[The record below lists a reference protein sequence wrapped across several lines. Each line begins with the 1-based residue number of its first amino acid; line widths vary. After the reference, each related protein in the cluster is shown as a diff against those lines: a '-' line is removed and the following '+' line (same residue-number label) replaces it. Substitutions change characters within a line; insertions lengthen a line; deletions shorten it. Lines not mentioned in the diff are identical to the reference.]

1 MTDRRKRRKT
11 KDDISYLQFLCEDDS
26 TDESSAT
33 DNEVGTSNRQ
43 PVVDVGSLNEAQ
55 IQNVPSCEVII
66 HYSFRTQQR
75 LKHARLMVYTLK
87 NAIRK
92 I

>member
-11 KDDISYLQFLCEDDS
+11 KDDVAYLQFLCEDDS

-33 DNEVGTSNRQ
+33 DNEEGTSNHQ
-43 PVVDVGSLNEAQ
+43 PVVDVGTFTEAQ

-66 HYSFRTQQR
+66 HYSFRTQQ
-75 LKHARLMVYTLK
+75 
-87 NAIRK
+87 
-92 I
+92 

>member
-33 DNEVGTSNRQ
+33 DNEVGTSNPQ
-43 PVVDVGSLNEAQ
+43 PVVIDVGSFNETQ

-66 HYSFRTQQR
+66 HFSFRTQQR
-75 LKHARLMVYTLK
+75 LKQGLW
-87 NAIRK
+87 
-92 I
+92 